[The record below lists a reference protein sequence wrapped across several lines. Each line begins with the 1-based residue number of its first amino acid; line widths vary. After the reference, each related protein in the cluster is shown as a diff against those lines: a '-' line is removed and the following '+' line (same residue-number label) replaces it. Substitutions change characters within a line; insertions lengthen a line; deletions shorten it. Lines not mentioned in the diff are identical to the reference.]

1 MNKIKKILAAVGSIG
16 GKILKADGYF
26 FVVLAILNL
35 PIIFFVDDLEVGAV
49 NFWFGAF
56 AILIVTAVINLLPLK
71 IRRPIQ
77 GVLIIIFA
85 AHFVT
90 DTFLLYKFGV
100 PLNMDILQIILGT
113 NPTEAQ
119 EFLLEY
125 VVNFKVLGGLTAFI
139 FVLTALIFA
148 LKKFFSTRSDERL
161 KHFVFDLLIIFF
173 PPMMIYI
180 CFAVNALLSITNNLF
195 LKTTPWHTV
204 KEAQYLADTAPIGN
218 ESKIFSEMDKQLE
231 TEKILSDESDI
242 PFVIFVLGEST
253 DRNHMQLYGYR
264 LPTTPLLNARY
275 ERGEIFR
282 FNDTIACA
290 NNTSPAMARIF
301 TFAEK
306 DESMNDWYF
315 HANLFDIV
323 RRAGYHTI
331 WLSNQRAL
339 GLWGNFDKYFS
350 VRCDEKYFIGVED
363 PIERKIKVDGQIDGV
378 LLPVLDELLAAS
390 TAEKNFLLIHLYG
403 THGIYRDRY
412 PAEFE
417 KFSAADED
425 KPEESWRQVTAEY
438 DNAVLYN
445 DFIVN
450 EIIRRFEDKN
460 AVMIY
465 ISDHGEEVCEGRD
478 FACHSAEEEGN
489 VHMIEIPAI
498 VWASKD
504 FRERY
509 PEKISVLNSA
519 VDRPY
524 RTDYLIHALLEL
536 MDIRTTSFDAI
547 KSIIND
553 NFDSTRPRI
562 YNGKPYIKNIGR
574 LNYVR

>member
-26 FVVLAILNL
+26 FVVLVILNL
-35 PIIFFVDDLEVGAV
+35 PIIFFAYDFEVGAM

-56 AILIVTAVINLLPLK
+56 AILIVTAATNLLPLK
-71 IRRPIQ
+71 FRRPIQ
-77 GVLIIIFA
+77 GVLIIVFA

-125 VVNFKVLGGLTAFI
+125 VANFKVLGGLTAFI
-139 FVLTALIFA
+139 LVLMTLIFA

-161 KHFVFDLLIIFF
+161 KRFAFDLMIIFF
-173 PPMMIYI
+173 PPMLI
-180 CFAVNALLSITNNLF
+180 FAYAALNALLSITDDLF
-195 LKTTPWHTV
+195 FKTTPWHTV
-204 KEAQYLADTAPIGN
+204 KEAQYLADTSPIGN
-218 ESKIFSEMDKQLE
+218 ESKIFAEMDKQLV
-231 TEKILSDESDI
+231 TEKILADESDI

-264 LPTTPLLNARY
+264 LPTTPLLNARH

-306 DESMNDWYF
+306 DGPMNDWYF

-323 RRAGYHTI
+323 RRAGYHTV
-331 WLSNQRAL
+331 WLSNQSPL
-339 GLWGNFDKYFS
+339 GLWGNFDRYFS
-350 VRCDEKYFIGVED
+350 ARCDEKFFIESED
-363 PIERKIKVDGQIDGV
+363 EIAKQRQIDGV
-378 LLPVLDELLAAS
+378 LLPVLDELLASS

-403 THGIYRDRY
+403 THGIYKERY

-425 KPEESWRQVTAEY
+425 KPEESWRQVTAKY

-450 EIIRRFEDKN
+450 EIIRRFENKN
-460 AVMIY
+460 AVLIY
-465 ISDHGEEVCEGRD
+465 ISDHGEEVYEGRD
-478 FACHSAEEEGN
+478 FAWHSVEATGN
-489 VHMIEIPAI
+489 VHMIEIPAL
-498 VWASKD
+498 VWVSKD
-504 FRERY
+504 FREHY
-509 PEKISVLNSA
+509 PEKISAIEKA

-524 RTDYLIHALLEL
+524 RTDYLIHALLEF
-536 MDIRTTSFDAI
+536 MDIRTTSFDPI

-553 NFDSTRPRI
+553 NFDSTRPRL
-562 YNGKPYIKNIGR
+562 YNGKPYVKNVGR
-574 LNYVR
+574 LIYVR